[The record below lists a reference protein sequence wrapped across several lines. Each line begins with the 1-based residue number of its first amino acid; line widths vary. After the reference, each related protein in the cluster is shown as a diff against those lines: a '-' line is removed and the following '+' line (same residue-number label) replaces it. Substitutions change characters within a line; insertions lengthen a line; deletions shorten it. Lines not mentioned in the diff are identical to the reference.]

1 MARFQYLN
9 VNPNQQ
15 KRNDCVTRAIKLAS
29 GLEYAEVRR
38 KLYHTGRLLGC
49 NRLCWK
55 CYNFLLTNVFGY
67 RLVNCD
73 DMTVADFANAN
84 KKGKYLIRI
93 DYHLTF
99 LQDGTIYDIWNC
111 LDRNCVLAWRV
122 D

>member
-1 MARFQYLN
+1 MARFKYLN
-9 VNPNQQ
+9 VNPNKQ

-38 KLYHTGRLLGC
+38 KLYHTGKLLGC
-49 NRLCWK
+49 TRLCWQ

-67 RLVNCD
+67 KLENCD

-99 LQDGTIYDIWNC
+99 LQDGTIYDIWDC
-111 LDRNCVLAWRV
+111 LNRKCVLAWKV
-122 D
+122 A

>member
-1 MARFQYLN
+1 MARFEYLN

-29 GLEYAEVRR
+29 GLEYGEVRR
-38 KLYHTGRLLGC
+38 KLYHTGKLLDC
-49 NRLCWK
+49 TRLCWR
-55 CYNFLLTNVFGY
+55 CYNFRLTNVFGY
-67 RLVNCD
+67 KLVNCD

-111 LDRNCVLAWRV
+111 LNRKCVLAWRV